1 MNKTTSNNFITTGLL
16 LSAFALLASTL
27 LGFGGFSFQAFT
39 SYFITGYVSRLQM
52 LFLILIGAG
61 LLLSGLAYLDQAK
74 KQGLRKANFILLLHL
89 LVSMVFFAAS
99 FFGIVSKLRST
110 DFWAQT
116 TFEEIQATLSF
127 NNMTLAC
134 FLVLGIL
141 QVTLSIIF
149 FKTRL
154 LQRHHFSKVAKI
166 LALASGIF
174 LIAKTVIDYPFIKE
188 AIFILSYMLKIA
200 FLNNFMAFLAPLVYL
215 LSQIFI
221 TIVLLQNRQS
231 MA

>member
-27 LGFGGFSFQAFT
+27 LGFGGFSFQAFN

-52 LFLILIGAG
+52 LFLIFIGAG

-74 KQGLRKANFILLLHL
+74 KQGLKKANLMLLLHL
-89 LVSMVFFAAS
+89 LVSLVFFTAS
-99 FFGIVSKLRST
+99 FFGTISKLRST

-116 TFEEIQATLSF
+116 TFEEIQTTLFFS
-127 NNMTLAC
+127 NMTLTC

-141 QVTLSIIF
+141 QITLSIIF

-154 LQRHHFSKVAKI
+154 LQRHHLSKVAKI

-174 LIAKTVIDYPFIKE
+174 LIAKTIIDYPFIKE
-188 AIFILSYMLKIA
+188 AIFVLSYMLKIP
-200 FLNNFMAFLAPLVYL
+200 FLNNLMALLVPLVYL

-221 TIVLLQNRQS
+221 TIVLLHNRQS

>member
-1 MNKTTSNNFITTGLL
+1 MNKKTSNNIITTGLL

-27 LGFGGFSFQAFT
+27 LGFGGFSFQAFN

-74 KQGLRKANFILLLHL
+74 KQGLKANLILLLHL
-89 LVSMVFFAAS
+89 LVSTVFFSAS
-99 FFGIVSKLRST
+99 FFGIISKLRST

-116 TFEEIQATLSF
+116 TFEEIQATLFFS
-127 NNMTLAC
+127 NMTLAC
-134 FLVLGIL
+134 FFVLGIL

-154 LQRHHFSKVAKI
+154 LQRHHLSKVAKI
-166 LALASGIF
+166 LTLASGIF
-174 LIAKTVIDYPFIKE
+174 LIAKTIIDYPFIKE
-188 AIFILSYMLKIA
+188 AIFVLSYMLKIP
-200 FLNNFMAFLAPLVYL
+200 FLNNLMALLVPLVYL

-221 TIVLLQNRQS
+221 TIVLLHNRQS